1 MARYSDTSSFNYL
14 SALSQGILSL
24 VPKMFPEFWNQNVFN
39 NSRIRRRLN
48 SPFKKGTEE
57 ICSPANSKS
66 SQSHLCQRGVSGR
79 DARKYSANFRNAILV
94 LLLLWSVTAHGAE
107 SQLPLFR
114 LGYSGAGIAQNL
126 TNVIDKSGL
135 WTKHNIDV
143 RSIYFTSGTIMAQA
157 LVGGDIDVTDSN
169 IPTMLNLKAA
179 GLLDVKIVAVWMN
192 KILLS
197 FIARNPIKSPTEL
210 KGKKLG
216 ISRFGSSS
224 DFITRLLIR
233 YWKLDPE
240 KDVTIIQA
248 GGNDSVRMAA
258 LIGGHLDGALIGS
271 HDVPKLLESNCCN
284 NLANLEE
291 LPIDYSRFGIAIP
304 TSLIKSRRDHVR
316 RYLQALTEGI
326 YVYRTRP
333 ELPIALLK
341 REGVK
346 DADLAY
352 QKIVK
357 ALDRKSTRLNSSHG
371 YQSRMP
377 SSA

>member
-1 MARYSDTSSFNYL
+1 MGHHSKTSSVHHP
-14 SALSQGILSL
+14 SALSQ
-24 VPKMFPEFWNQNVFN
+24 
-39 NSRIRRRLN
+39 RII
-48 SPFKKGTEE
+48 S
-57 ICSPANSKS
+57 
-66 SQSHLCQRGVSGR
+66 
-79 DARKYSANFRNAILV
+79 ILV
-94 LLLLWSVTAHGAE
+94 LLLLWSSTAHGAE
-107 SQLPLFR
+107 SPLPLFR

-126 TNVIDKSGL
+126 TQVIDKSGV

-197 FIARNPIKSPTEL
+197 FIARNPIKSPAEL

-240 KDVTIIQA
+240 KDITIIQA

-271 HDVPKLLESNCCN
+271 HDVPKLLESGCCN

-291 LPIDYSRFGIAIP
+291 LPIDYSRFGIAMP
-304 TSLIKSRRDHVR
+304 ASVIKSRRDHVR

-346 DADLAY
+346 EADLAY
-352 QKIVK
+352 QKIIK
-357 ALDRKSTRLNSSHG
+357 ALIEYPVPDEKGIQVSLESIGTPKSKQAQAKDFVDASIMEEIKKSGFIDRLYGR
-371 YQSRMP
+371 
-377 SSA
+377 

>member
-1 MARYSDTSSFNYL
+1 MISITTKTLFAT
-14 SALSQGILSL
+14 
-24 VPKMFPEFWNQNVFN
+24 
-39 NSRIRRRLN
+39 
-48 SPFKKGTEE
+48 
-57 ICSPANSKS
+57 
-66 SQSHLCQRGVSGR
+66 
-79 DARKYSANFRNAILV
+79 
-94 LLLLWSVTAHGAE
+94 LLLWSVVAYGAE

-126 TNVIDKSGL
+126 TYVIDKSGL
-135 WTKHNIDV
+135 WSKHGIDV
-143 RSIYFTSGTIMAQA
+143 RSIYFNSGSIMAQA

-169 IPTMLNLKAA
+169 IPTMLNLKAS
-179 GLLDVKIVAVWMN
+179 GVLDVKMVAVWMN

-197 FIARNPIKSPTEL
+197 FIARSPIKSPIEL
-210 KGKKLG
+210 KGKKIG

-224 DFITRLLIR
+224 DFITRLLMR

-240 KDVTIIQA
+240 KDVTIIQS

-258 LIGGHLDGALIGS
+258 LIGGYLDGALIGS

-304 TSLIKSRRDHVR
+304 AAVIKSRKDHVR
-316 RYLQALTEGI
+316 RYLQALIEGI
-326 YVYRTRP
+326 YVYKTRP

-346 DADLAY
+346 DADLGY
-352 QKIVK
+352 QKIIK
-357 ALDRKSTRLNSSHG
+357 ALIEYPVPEEKGIQVALDSIGTPKAKQAHAKDYIDTTILEEIKKSGFVDRLYGR
-371 YQSRMP
+371 
-377 SSA
+377 

>member
-1 MARYSDTSSFNYL
+1 MNIASIWKSRRTRIVHRGSA
-14 SALSQGILSL
+14 SALRLMWRTTKSL
-24 VPKMFPEFWNQNVFN
+24 
-39 NSRIRRRLN
+39 I
-48 SPFKKGTEE
+48 
-57 ICSPANSKS
+57 A
-66 SQSHLCQRGVSGR
+66 
-79 DARKYSANFRNAILV
+79 V
-94 LLLLWSVTAHGAE
+94 LLFWTAAGHGAE
-107 SQLPLFR
+107 PQLPLFR

-126 TNVIDKSGL
+126 TYVIDKSGL

-197 FIARNPIKSPTEL
+197 FIARHPIKSPAEL

-224 DFITRLLIR
+224 DFITRLLLR

-271 HDVPKLLESNCCN
+271 HDVPKLLESGCCN
-284 NLANLEE
+284 NLADLEE
-291 LPIDYSRFGIAIP
+291 LPIDYSRFGIALP
-304 TSLIKSRRDHVR
+304 ASLIKARRDHVR
-316 RYLQALTEGI
+316 RYLQALSEGI
-326 YVYRTRP
+326 YVYKTRP

-352 QKIVK
+352 QKITRALIEYPVPEEK
-357 ALDRKSTRLNSSHG
+357 GIQIALDSIGTPKAKQAQARDYIDASILEEIRKSGFIDRLYG
-371 YQSRMP
+371 KQKP
-377 SSA
+377 